1 MSDVVSLEKVIYAE
15 SIGSLSAST
24 GVMYGIPNP
33 RFFIMERRE
42 KVYGMLSQGLN
53 ESEIAKQL
61 SVGQSTICR
70 DIKSIKKDSLNKIRV
85 IVDDILPFEFG
96 KSLLSL
102 NHITKNCW
110 MIIKDDSGKWT
121 NKDKINAM
129 KLVKD
134 IEVSR
139 FEILKNGPL
148 NLEVIH
154 LREQLEELKEDQD
167 TSRIKG
173 FMPALLH
180 NNLEDLK

>member
-1 MSDVVSLEKVIYAE
+1 M
-15 SIGSLSAST
+15 
-24 GVMYGIPNP
+24 GIPNP
-33 RFFIMERRE
+33 RFLIIERRE
-42 KVYGMLSQGLN
+42 KVFSMLSQGLN
-53 ESEIAKQL
+53 ESKIAKIL
-61 SVGQSTICR
+61 DVDQSTICR
-70 DIKSIKKDSLNKIRV
+70 DVKAIKKQSQKTIQV

-102 NHITKNCW
+102 NR
-110 MIIKDDSGKWT
+110 IIKECWLIIDDDTGIRT
-121 NKDKINAM
+121 IKDKISAM

-134 IEVSR
+134 TEMTR

-154 LREQLEELKEDQD
+154 LRKQLEQLKEEQD
-167 TSRIKG
+167 TSKIKG